1 MIDKIYNTLGRICP
15 ERLRLFK
22 IEHPQEWGNVVQYSL
37 QHSGISDPERI
48 YLFVHK
54 CEPSYCRCGKKLKLR
69 SFVRGYG
76 EFCSIKCMA
85 NSTECIMKRKE
96 TKLKRHG
103 DEHYNNREKFKDTN
117 KERFGVE
124 FPQQNREINQKRENT
139 CVERFGGN
147 SPACSLEVQDKIRVT
162 KYIRHGDENYVNI
175 EKHKRTCLERYGVE
189 NFSQSEQSREGKSSY
204 RWKNFT
210 FNTGETIRCQGYEP
224 IELKRLETEG
234 YSFSDITPQKRFRY
248 FDTTQNKYRYYF
260 ADITIEN
267 EKRVIEVKSE
277 YTLGRD
283 RSIADKQLGVELA
296 GYSFEVRVY

>member
-1 MIDKIYNTLGRICP
+1 M
-15 ERLRLFK
+15 K
-22 IEHPQEWGNVVQYSL
+22 IEDFFNKDGNIASKKLRHLRTTSL
-37 QHSGISDPERI
+37 WNEVLSFTEKYDDIRDAERI
-48 YLFVHK
+48 YLFVNQI
-54 CEPSYCRCGKKLKLR
+54 CAPTCYCGKKLKFL
-69 SFVRGYG
+69 STKIGYRD
-76 EFCSIKCMA
+76 FCSIKCMSK
-85 NSTECIMKRKE
+85 STDCSIKKKT
-96 TKLKRHG
+96 TKLNRHG
-103 DEHYNNREKFKDTN
+103 DENYNNREKFKETN
-117 KERFGVE
+117 KERFGVD
-124 FPQQNREINQKRENT
+124 FPQQNREISQKRENT

-147 SPACSLEVQDKIRVT
+147 SPACSLDVQNKMRGTRRV
-162 KYIRHGDENYVNI
+162 RHGDENYNNRKLAATTCV
-175 EKHKRTCLERYGVE
+175 EKYGVTS
-189 NFSQSEQSREGKSSY
+189 FAQSEQSREGKSSY

-283 RSIADKQLGVELA
+283 KSIADKQFGVELA